1 MESTKRVI
9 GATMA
14 VGVIAAATL
23 LLALAGRTEPDLSVA
38 VVEGRH
44 AQVRI
49 LLGQNVEVDQPVVGG
64 FTPLMRAAVRD
75 DEAMVRL
82 LADGGAD
89 VEAVAPAGGLT
100 PIHVAAIAD
109 APEAIRALIE
119 AGAEIDRPSR
129 SGRRAID
136 HAAAAGSVDAII
148 ALAEA
153 GVDLDTRSHAYVQLP
168 GYPTDLGPT
177 PLATAA
183 RFGHVD
189 AVDALL
195 ALGASVDGR
204 SARGQTALLQAVA
217 ANQAPE
223 LIVVLLE
230 AGADTE
236 VRSTCVSAC
245 VGVERDAL
253 GWARRLASP
262 DVVALLEDRR
272 AGVL

>member
-1 MESTKRVI
+1 MESTRRVL
-9 GATMA
+9 GAATAVAIVA
-14 VGVIAAATL
+14 VGT
-23 LLALAGRTEPDLSVA
+23 LALAVAGRTEPDLSVA
-38 VVEGRH
+38 AAEGRH
-44 AQVRI
+44 AQAQI
-49 LLGQNVEVDQPVVGG
+49 LIGQDVDVDQPVVGG

-82 LADGGAD
+82 LIDGGAD
-89 VEAVAPAGGLT
+89 IEAIVPAGELS

-109 APEAIRALIE
+109 APNALRALIE
-119 AGAEIDRPSR
+119 AGADIDRPSR

-136 HAAAAGSVDAII
+136 HAAAAGSVNAIV
-148 ALAEA
+148 ALVEA
-153 GVDLDTRSHAYVQLP
+153 GVDLDTRSDAYMQLP

-183 RFGHVD
+183 RFGHID
-189 AVDALL
+189 AVDVLL

-217 ANQAPE
+217 ADQPPE
-223 LIVVLLE
+223 LILALLE

-236 VRSTCVSAC
+236 VRSACISAC
-245 VGVERDAL
+245 VGAERDAL
-253 GWARRLASP
+253 EWARRLASP

-272 AGVL
+272 AGRL